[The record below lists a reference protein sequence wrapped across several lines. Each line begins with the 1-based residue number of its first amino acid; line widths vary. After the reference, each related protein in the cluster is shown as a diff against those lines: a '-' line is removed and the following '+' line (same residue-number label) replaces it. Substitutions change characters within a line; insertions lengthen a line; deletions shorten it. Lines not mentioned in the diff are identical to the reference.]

1 MKRKRNMTLGIRTE
15 HIELDQA
22 LKLAALVGSGGEAK
36 MVIKSG
42 WVKVNG
48 VTELRRGRK
57 LRQGDVF
64 EFADVEA
71 TIIPSSDSGSSK
83 GDV

>member
-1 MKRKRNMTLGIRTE
+1 MKRKRSMTLGIRTE

-36 MVIKSG
+36 MAIQSG

-48 VTELRRGRK
+48 VTEFRRGRK
-57 LRQGDVF
+57 LREGDVLNSPM
-64 EFADVEA
+64 EA
-71 TIIPSSDSGSSK
+71 TIVLSSDSVSGK

>member
-1 MKRKRNMTLGIRTE
+1 MTLGIRTE

-36 MVIKSG
+36 MAIQSG

-48 VTELRRGRK
+48 VTEFRRGRK
-57 LRQGDVF
+57 LREGDVF

-71 TIIPSSDSGSSK
+71 TIVLSSDSVSGK